1 MYLNQSRYNIMVCNR
16 RPVNSLYLVIIKYEC
31 DEKRSNCIRQELIR
45 EFDGIENDS
54 IPTIEVHSRPSQII
68 FNHIHNGLFGLSLD
82 EHLWTLYD
90 NENKKYIY
98 TNDNKHYSEHFV
110 EMINDLRIIFIALI
124 NCLRERN
131 DVDLLNIFN
140 NEI

>member
-68 FNHIHNGLFGLSLD
+68 FNHIR
-82 EHLWTLYD
+82 Y
-90 NENKKYIY
+90 
-98 TNDNKHYSEHFV
+98 
-110 EMINDLRIIFIALI
+110 
-124 NCLRERN
+124 
-131 DVDLLNIFN
+131 
-140 NEI
+140 